1 MIINKIIGTK
11 YHWVLHIW
19 GGIFTFND
27 EIKRDKELFVA
38 GATFV
43 LPKLASAYDLSIRD
57 TRAVQQYIDSFDIYD
72 DFKTVTQVRQEN
84 INEQKSVSDTVS
96 NGQVGR
102 PSKEDSDIDN
112 DNTAASK
119 DGGLDTA
126 DTREYAVK
134 EPTIGVCVVCGAE
147 CDGILCDDC
156 REKYDEEN
164 MRW

>member
-1 MIINKIIGTK
+1 M
-11 YHWVLHIW
+11 
-19 GGIFTFND
+19 
-27 EIKRDKELFVA
+27 
-38 GATFV
+38 
-43 LPKLASAYDLSIRD
+43 
-57 TRAVQQYIDSFDIYD
+57 
-72 DFKTVTQVRQEN
+72 RQEN

-126 DTREYAVK
+126 DTREYASK

-156 REKYDEEN
+156 REKYDEDN

>member
-1 MIINKIIGTK
+1 M
-11 YHWVLHIW
+11 
-19 GGIFTFND
+19 
-27 EIKRDKELFVA
+27 
-38 GATFV
+38 

-57 TRAVQQYIDSFDIYD
+57 TRAVQQYVDSFDIYD

-96 NGQVGR
+96 TGQIGR
-102 PSKEDSDIDN
+102 PQKDDSDIDN

-126 DTREYAVK
+126 DTREYAAK
-134 EPTIGVCVVCGAE
+134 EPTIGVCVVCGSE

-164 MRW
+164 TRW